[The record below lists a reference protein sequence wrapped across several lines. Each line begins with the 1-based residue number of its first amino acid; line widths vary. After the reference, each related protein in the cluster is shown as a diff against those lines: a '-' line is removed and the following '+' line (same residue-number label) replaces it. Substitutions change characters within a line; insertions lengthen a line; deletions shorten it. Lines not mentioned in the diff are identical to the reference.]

1 MCELVNW
8 FQTKLSQM
16 IVISSESLD
25 MLHPSQIVGNQF
37 EADHI
42 SDCIHSRSGISYR
55 QKDKFNK
62 QKKKEGENNM
72 VLNVCKS

>member
-1 MCELVNW
+1 
-8 FQTKLSQM
+8 M

-55 QKDKFNK
+55 QKR
-62 QKKKEGENNM
+62 QIQQEKKRKK
-72 VLNVCKS
+72 VKTTWF